1 MVLQI
6 MSLKARILDDIKTAM
21 KAREQEKLSALRML
35 SAGIKQ
41 KEVDERIE
49 LDDGAVLAI
58 IEKQIKQRKEAA
70 TQFQAAGRED
80 TAAKELAEAE
90 LLSNYLPKQLSPEE
104 VEQVIRSVV
113 SALGATGPQYMGKVM
128 AQAKAELAGKA
139 DMSKVSGL
147 VKNVLSSL

>member
-1 MVLQI
+1 
-6 MSLKARILDDIKTAM
+6 MSLKAKILDDIKAAM

-49 LDDGAVLAI
+49 LDDAAILAV

-70 TQFQAAGRED
+70 AQFQAGGRED

-90 LLSNYLPKQLSPEE
+90 LLAAYLPKQLSPEE
-104 VEQVIRSVV
+104 VEQVVRNVV
-113 SALGATGPQYMGKVM
+113 AALGATGPQDMGKVM
-128 AQAKAELAGKA
+128 GQAKAELAGKA
-139 DMSKVSGL
+139 DISKVSGV